1 MTFVPADRPSLVLF
15 VAFAAG
21 MLGVVVLA
29 LRRARAT
36 PTYYLA
42 LGGYLAG
49 FVAVVAVAPLAS
61 RPLPGVPL
69 LFASVL
75 AAAIALAASPVGGR
89 LAAGTALTV
98 LIGLQ
103 AFRLPLEL
111 LLHHWAARG
120 TVPPTM
126 TWTGANLDI
135 VAGALALIAA
145 PWVERHRAIGWATT
159 AIGLALLLNVLRVV
173 VMSSP
178 LPFAWPLER
187 PLLLI
192 AYLPYALIGP
202 LFVGVALAGH
212 LIALRRLWGH
222 RAQ

>member
-1 MTFVPADRPSLVLF
+1 MTFIPADRPSLVLF
-15 VAFAAG
+15 VAFAAV
-21 MLGVVVLA
+21 MLGLVLLA
-29 LRRARAT
+29 LRRGGASPA
-36 PTYYLA
+36 YYLG
-42 LGGYLAG
+42 LGGFLAG
-49 FVAVVAVAPLAS
+49 FVAVVALAPLAT
-61 RPLPGVPL
+61 RPVPGVPL

-75 AAAIALAASPVGGR
+75 IAAVALAASPVGGR
-89 LAAGTALTV
+89 LAARTSLVA
-98 LIGLQ
+98 LIGFQ
-103 AFRLPLEL
+103 AFRVPLEV

-126 TWTGANLDI
+126 TWTGANLDVI
-135 VAGALALIAA
+135 AGAVALLAA
-145 PWVERHRAIGWATT
+145 PWAERHRAIASAAT
-159 AIGLALLLNVLRVV
+159 AIGLVLLANVLRVV

-202 LFVGVALAGH
+202 LFVGPALAGH
-212 LIALRRLWGH
+212 LVALRRLRGH